1 MQLRLDA
8 LWGTAQTWDMTL
20 ETQLKS
26 APVPYNPELA
36 VEVLDRFA
44 SHAPLTR
51 DLVGGMA
58 GCSSYLRGLLE
69 READWFEAALDQDPA
84 ACFDALLAA
93 VDVQDHAG
101 LGAAL
106 RVAKRRVAL
115 LLAACDLGGIWALE
129 DVTGRLTQFADFAT
143 DAALRAEVSTLIARR
158 KLPGC
163 GPQDVADC
171 AGISVLAMG
180 KMGAFE
186 LNYSSD
192 IDLIVLFDDERH
204 SGDTIDEVRMAFQR
218 ATRNMAKMLSDVTAE
233 GYVFRTDLRLRP
245 NPSVT
250 PVCVPMDAAER
261 YYESE
266 GRTWERAAFI
276 KARPSAGDIKAGDA
290 FLQRITPFVWR
301 RHLDFAAIQDAHDM
315 RLRIREHKGL
325 GGPID
330 LSGHDMKLGRGGIRE
345 IEFFAQTQ
353 QLIAGGRDPALRSS
367 KTVEA
372 LAALADKKWVSR
384 EVATALSDAYRAHR
398 TTEHRIQMLRD
409 AQTHVMPANAEGLA
423 QVANLSGW
431 SDVAA
436 FVADQEARLQDVHDR
451 IETLYTPVARPAVA
465 EESVVLDAALRE
477 QMDSWA
483 ALPALRSRR
492 SVQIFERLRPEIER
506 RIARGAWP
514 EFTLGQL
521 DSFIRKLP
529 AGVQLFSL
537 FDANPQILDLLLDIC
552 STAPGLAQYLSRNT
566 GVFDAVLSG
575 QFFAALPD
583 ADGYLQGAQAALR
596 EVSDY
601 EDALNTARRWQ
612 KEQHFRI
619 GVLMLRR
626 LAGLEEVEHAYSDL
640 ATAVLQVLLPWIEG
654 DIIRRYGRFEQQSVS
669 ILAMGKLGSRQMTA
683 SSDLDLIL
691 LYDVTGDASD
701 GRKGLSPSQ
710 YFARLTQAMIMAL
723 SSPMA
728 EGQLYEVDMR
738 LRPSGRQGPVATSMA
753 GFAAYQ
759 RDEAWTWEHLA
770 LTRGRVVAGD
780 ATQVDE
786 IRKAVIA
793 RPRDGAQVRQ
803 DVATMRARLASA
815 KGGSASVWEVKDLAG
830 GILDIELIAQM
841 VGLLGG
847 SDARDPRAQLDA
859 AVGGETAGLAD
870 VHRMLCTVQQ
880 AQRLVV
886 DGKFNP
892 DKLGKDGMGFVVGFA
907 GFETVDALEQAILEG
922 CASAAAAIERILDA
936 K

>member
-1 MQLRLDA
+1 
-8 LWGTAQTWDMTL
+8 MTL

-36 VEVLDRFA
+36 VDVLDRFEGQSA
-44 SHAPLTR
+44 RTR
-51 DLVGGMA
+51 DLVAGMA
-58 GCSSYLRGLLE
+58 GTSSYLRGLLQ
-69 READWFEAALDQDPA
+69 READWFEAALKQEPG
-84 ACFDALLAA
+84 ACFDGVLAA
-93 VDVQDHAG
+93 VDPEDAAG
-101 LGAAL
+101 LGTAL
-106 RVAKRRVAL
+106 RIAKRRIAL
-115 LLAACDLGGIWALE
+115 LLAACDLGGVWTLE
-129 DVTGRLTQFADFAT
+129 QVTEHLTRFADFAT
-143 DAALRAEVSTLIARR
+143 DTALRAQIATLIARK

-163 GPQDVADC
+163 GPEDIEDC
-171 AGISVLAMG
+171 AGIVVLAMG
-180 KMGAFE
+180 KMGAYE

-204 SGDTIDEVRMAFQR
+204 SDENIDEVRMAFQR
-218 ATRNMAKMLSDVTAE
+218 ATRNLAKILSEVTPD

-276 KARPSAGDIKAGDA
+276 KARPCAGDIKAGAA

-325 GGPID
+325 GGPIGI
-330 LSGHDMKLGRGGIRE
+330 SGHDMKLGRGGIRE

-353 QLIAGGRDPALRSS
+353 QLIAGGRDPELRCSG
-367 KTVEA
+367 TLDA
-372 LAALADKKWVSR
+372 LAGLARKGWIPE
-384 EVATALSDAYRAHR
+384 EVAENLTAAYRAHR

-409 AQTHVMPANAEGLA
+409 AQTHVMPTSEEGQA

-431 SDVAA
+431 SDVTG
-436 FVADQEARLQDVHDR
+436 FLADQTARLQGVHDR
-451 IETLYTPVARPAVA
+451 IETLYSPVSNGETAQETVA
-465 EESVVLDAALRE
+465 LDPALRE

-483 ALPALRSRR
+483 ALPALRSPR

-506 RIARGAWP
+506 RIAGVKRP
-514 EFTLGQL
+514 DFTLRQL
-521 DSFIRKLP
+521 DSFIRRLP

-537 FDANPQILDLLLDIC
+537 FEANPQILDLLLDIC
-552 STAPGLAQYLSRNT
+552 STAPGLAQYLARNT

-575 QFFAALPD
+575 AFFGDLPD
-583 ADGYLQGAQAALR
+583 AEGYVQGAKAALSG
-596 EVSDY
+596 VTDY

-626 LAGLEEVEHAYSDL
+626 LAGLEEVEQAYSDL
-640 ATAVLQVLLPWIEG
+640 ATAVLRVLLPWIEG

-691 LYDVTGDASD
+691 LYDVEGDMSD
-701 GRKGLSPSQ
+701 GRKGLSAPQ

-728 EGQLYEVDMR
+728 EGELYEVDMR
-738 LRPSGRQGPVATSMA
+738 LRPSGRQGPVATSIN

-780 ATQVDE
+780 SAKVDTV
-786 IRKAVIA
+786 RDTVIA
-793 RPRDGAQVRQ
+793 KERKPVLVRE
-803 DVATMRARLASA
+803 DVAAMRARLAAA
-815 KGGSASVWEVKDLAG
+815 KGNRASVWEVKDIAG

-841 VGLLGG
+841 VALLEGC
-847 SDARDPRAQLDA
+847 DARDPRDQLAAAKDA
-859 AVGGETAGLAD
+859 EVAALAD
-870 VHRMLCTVQQ
+870 VHRLLCTVQQ
-880 AQRLVV
+880 AQRLVIEGRF
-886 DGKFNP
+886 DP
-892 DKLGKDGMGFVVGFA
+892 DQLGTDGMGFVVGFA
-907 GFETVDALEQAILEG
+907 GFDSREALEAEILAQCSRAE
-922 CASAAAAIERILDA
+922 AVIARILA
-936 K
+936 AE

>member
-44 SHAPLTR
+44 SHPPQTR

-69 READWFEAALDQDPA
+69 READWFEAALGVDPA
-84 ACFDALLAA
+84 AGFDALLAA

-115 LLAACDLGGIWALE
+115 LLAACDLGGVWALE

-143 DAALRAEVSTLIARR
+143 DAALRAEVSTLISRR

-163 GPQDVADC
+163 GPEDVADC

-276 KARPSAGDIKAGDA
+276 KARPCAGDIKAGDA

-330 LSGHDMKLGRGGIRE
+330 LPGHDMKLGRGGIRE

-372 LAALADKKWVSR
+372 LAALAEKKWVSAD
-384 EVATALSDAYRAHR
+384 VARALSDAYREHR

-409 AQTHVMPANAEGLA
+409 AQTHVMPASAEGLA

-436 FVADQEARLQDVHDR
+436 FVADQEARLQGVHDR
-451 IETLYTPVARPAVA
+451 IETLYTPVARHAVA
-465 EESVVLDAALRE
+465 EESVALDAGLRE

-506 RIARGAWP
+506 RIAAGAWP

-596 EVSDY
+596 EVTDY

-626 LAGLEEVEHAYSDL
+626 LAGLEEVEQAYSDL

-654 DIIRRYGRFEQQSVS
+654 DIIRRYGQFEQQSVS

-691 LYDVTGDASD
+691 LYDVTGDVSD

-793 RPRDGAQVRQ
+793 RPRDSAQVRE

-815 KGGSASVWEVKDLAG
+815 KGSSASVWEVKDLAG

-841 VGLLGG
+841 IGLLGG
-847 SDARDPRAQLDA
+847 SDARDPRAQLNA
-859 AVGGETAGLAD
+859 ALGGETAGLGD

-880 AQRLVV
+880 AQRLVM

-907 GFETVDALEQAILEG
+907 GFEAVDALQQAILDG
-922 CASAAAAIERILDA
+922 CATAAAVIERILDA

>member
-1 MQLRLDA
+1 
-8 LWGTAQTWDMTL
+8 MTL

-36 VEVLDRFA
+36 VEARERFNA
-44 SHAPLTR
+44 HSALTGN
-51 DLVGGMA
+51 LVAGMA
-58 GCSSYLRGLLE
+58 GSSGYLRGLLQ
-69 READWFEAALDQDPA
+69 READWFEGALGQEPE
-84 ACFDALLAA
+84 ACFEALLSAIDPEDGA
-93 VDVQDHAG
+93 N

-106 RVAKRRVAL
+106 RIAKRRVAL
-115 LLAACDLGGIWALE
+115 LLAACDLGGVWTLE
-129 DVTGRLTQFADFAT
+129 QVTHHLTRFADFAT
-143 DAALRAEVSTLIARR
+143 DTALRSQIATMIARK

-163 GPQDVADC
+163 GPDDIADC
-171 AGISVLAMG
+171 AGIAVLAMG
-180 KMGAFE
+180 KMGAYE

-204 SGDTIDEVRMAFQR
+204 SDDTIDDVRMAFQR
-218 ATRNMAKMLSDVTAE
+218 ATRNMAKMLSEVTAE

-276 KARPSAGDIKAGDA
+276 KARPCAGDMKAGAA
-290 FLQRITPFVWR
+290 FLQRIAPFVWR

-325 GGPID
+325 GGPIEI
-330 LSGHDMKLGRGGIRE
+330 SGHDMKLGRGGIRE

-353 QLIAGGRDPALRSS
+353 QLIAGGRDAELRCSG
-367 KTVEA
+367 TLDA
-372 LAALADKKWVSR
+372 LAGLAQKGWVPD
-384 EVATALSDAYRAHR
+384 EVAENLTAAYRAHR

-409 AQTHVMPANAEGLA
+409 AQTHVMPTNEEGLA

-431 SDVAA
+431 SDVDG
-436 FVADQEARLQDVHDR
+436 FLADQTARLQGVHDR
-451 IETLYTPVARPAVA
+451 IETLYNPVSNGEDGNEVVA
-465 EESVVLDAALRE
+465 LDPALRE

-506 RIARGAWP
+506 RIAGVKWP
-514 EFTLGQL
+514 EFTLRQL
-521 DSFIRKLP
+521 DSFIRRLP

-537 FDANPQILDLLLDIC
+537 FEANPQILDLLLDIC
-552 STAPGLAQYLSRNT
+552 STAPGLAQYLARNT

-575 QFFAALPD
+575 AFFGDLPD
-583 ADGYLQGAQAALR
+583 ADGYVKGAQAALNG
-596 EVSDY
+596 VTDY

-626 LAGLEEVEHAYSDL
+626 LAGLEEVERAYSDL
-640 ATAVLQVLLPWIEG
+640 ATAVLRVLMPWIEA
-654 DIIRRYGRFEQQSVS
+654 DIIRRYGRFDQQSVS
-669 ILAMGKLGSRQMTA
+669 ILAMGKLGSRQMTS

-691 LYDVTGDASD
+691 LYDVEGDMSD
-701 GRKGLSPSQ
+701 GRKGLSAPQ

-728 EGQLYEVDMR
+728 EGELYEVDMR
-738 LRPSGRQGPVATSMA
+738 LRPSGRQGPVATSIN

-780 ATQVDE
+780 SAKVD
-786 IRKAVIA
+786 AVRDTVISKER
-793 RPRDGAQVRQ
+793 RPELVRE
-803 DVATMRARLASA
+803 DVAAMRARLAAA
-815 KGGSASVWEVKDLAG
+815 KGSRASVWEVKDIAG

-841 VGLLGG
+841 VALLEG
-847 SDARDPRAQLDA
+847 SDTRDPRDQLSA
-859 AVGGETAGLAD
+859 AKDGEVAALAD
-870 VHRMLCTVQQ
+870 VHRLLCTVQQ
-880 AQRLVV
+880 AQRLVIEGRF
-886 DGKFNP
+886 DP
-892 DKLGKDGMGFVVGFA
+892 DKLGTDGMGFVVGFA
-907 GFETVDALEQAILEG
+907 GFESAEALESEILTQCSHAE
-922 CASAAAAIERILDA
+922 AVIARILTPE
-936 K
+936 